1 MQVGDIMKLEKVQ
14 QRAARWVLNDYSR
27 FGSVTLMLDQL
38 SWPTLQTRRK
48 LSRLQTLHKVFYQQL
63 ALTVP
68 SYYLPTTRSTRQC
81 HPLHYIL
88 PYSSTTAYQN
98 SYFSRT
104 IKYWNML
111 PIDLIEVVNT
121 DSFRTELQSFL

>member
-1 MQVGDIMKLEKVQ
+1 MKLEKVQ

-38 SWPTLQTRRK
+38 SWPTLQTRHK

-68 SYYLPTTRSTRQC
+68 SYYLPTTRSTRQYR
-81 HPLHYIL
+81 PLHYIL
-88 PYSSTTAYQN
+88 PYSCTTAYQN

-104 IKYWNML
+104 INDWNML
-111 PIDLIEVVNT
+111 PIDLIEVV
-121 DSFRTELQSFL
+121 DSY